1 MQLLLN
7 LFQNF
12 IGNLFALICTFRQ
25 LINVISNGSQLS
37 RHLECSLPIN
47 LGSSHFQPLCLLL
60 AEGRHTH
67 SRLFRHLLKFLKFVI
82 VHTKFNL
89 PILFPVLDQNN
100 RPFSQFSIGV
110 MFHNRLYLP
119 RLYQHYKAL
128 ASFVFGTQIPACWG
142 NASPPKPP
150 PQTNPGLTP
159 INKKDPLHSQGSF
172 LFIKASCL
180 SEYGFSTTKNS
191 RIISMLI
198 ASGNGSYAN

>member
-47 LGSSHFQPLCLLL
+47 LGSSHFHPLCLLL

-119 RLYQHYKAL
+119 RLYQHYKGL
-128 ASFVFGTQIPACWG
+128 ASFVFGTQIQLVGEIPKRFA
-142 NASPPKPP
+142 PPLNTVGHPCP
-150 PQTNPGLTP
+150 TP
-159 INKKDPLHSQGSF
+159 HQRNTLDLINLIPFLKTSSSQRSFFPLS
-172 LFIKASCL
+172 IKYL
-180 SEYGFSTTKNS
+180 
-191 RIISMLI
+191 
-198 ASGNGSYAN
+198 